1 MNRIMITKKG
11 DDDEK
16 RWSAILIFTMLGG
29 QIFIGALQANEV
41 AEKAAITASGAWLS
55 LVDRGDYAE
64 SWNQATGLA
73 LKIPNI
79 QGYA

>member
-1 MNRIMITKKG
+1 MMMK
-11 DDDEK
+11 K

-29 QIFIGALQANEV
+29 QIFIGALHANEV
-41 AEKAAITASGAWLS
+41 AEKAAVTASGTWLS
-55 LVDRGDYAE
+55 LMDRGHYAE
-64 SWNQATGLA
+64 SWNQAAGLA

>member
-1 MNRIMITKKG
+1 MKN
-11 DDDEK
+11 

-29 QIFIGALQANEV
+29 QIFIGALHASEV
-41 AEKAAITASGAWLS
+41 AEKAAVAASGAWLS
-55 LVDRGDYAE
+55 LVDGGSYAE
-64 SWNQATGLA
+64 SWNQAAGLA

>member
-1 MNRIMITKKG
+1 MG
-11 DDDEK
+11 
-16 RWSAILIFTMLGG
+16 SLH
-29 QIFIGALQANEV
+29 ANEV
-41 AEKAAITASGAWLS
+41 AEKGAVTASGAWLS

-64 SWNQATGLA
+64 SWNQAAGLA

>member
-1 MNRIMITKKG
+1 MKSRTG
-11 DDDEK
+11 LVL
-16 RWSAILIFTMLGG
+16 SLTILSILFSMGS
-29 QIFIGALQANEV
+29 LQANEV

-64 SWNQATGLA
+64 SWNQAAGLA

>member
-1 MNRIMITKKG
+1 MG
-11 DDDEK
+11 
-16 RWSAILIFTMLGG
+16 S
-29 QIFIGALQANEV
+29 LQANEV
-41 AEKAAITASGAWLS
+41 AEKAAVAASGAWLS

-64 SWNQATGLA
+64 SWNQAAGLA